1 MNRAAMPTLA
11 WLPPAAPGGRHR
23 VIPPSREKSSPLFR
37 GRNRLAPRPL
47 LAERQRPTQSKEN
60 PMKVSDIMTRDVH
73 LASPSQKLREVAAVM
88 EKHDIGVLPV
98 GDNDRLVGMIT
109 DRDIA
114 VRGIS
119 HGLGPDAPVRDVM
132 TNDVRYCFE
141 DENIEDL
148 AQNMAD
154 EQIRRL
160 PVLNS
165 KKRLVGIIALAD
177 LAVSQDGR
185 SGEMALSG
193 ISQTGGQHCQSASA

>member
-1 MNRAAMPTLA
+1 
-11 WLPPAAPGGRHR
+11 
-23 VIPPSREKSSPLFR
+23 
-37 GRNRLAPRPL
+37 
-47 LAERQRPTQSKEN
+47 
-60 PMKVSDIMTRDVH
+60 MKVSDIMTRDVH
-73 LASPSQKLREVAAVM
+73 LANPSQKLREVATEM
-88 EKHDIGVLPV
+88 ERHDIGVLPV

-119 HGLGPDAPVRDVM
+119 HGLGPDTPVRDVM
-132 TNDVRYCFE
+132 TSDVRYCFE
-141 DENIEDL
+141 DEDLDDL

-165 KKRLVGIIALAD
+165 KKRLVGIISLGD

-193 ISQTGGQHCQSASA
+193 ISQTGGHHCQSASA

>member
-1 MNRAAMPTLA
+1 M
-11 WLPPAAPGGRHR
+11 R
-23 VIPPSREKSSPLFR
+23 V
-37 GRNRLAPRPL
+37 G
-47 LAERQRPTQSKEN
+47 
-60 PMKVSDIMTRDVH
+60 DIMTRDVH
-73 LASPSQKLREVAAVM
+73 IASPSQKLREAASEM

-119 HGLGPDAPVRDVM
+119 RGLGPDTSVRDVM
-132 TNDVRYCFE
+132 SSQVRYCFE
-141 DENIEDL
+141 DDDIGDI

-165 KKRLVGIIALAD
+165 QKRLVGIVSLGD
-177 LAVSQDGR
+177 VAVNEDGHA
-185 SGEMALSG
+185 GELALSG
-193 ISQTGGQHCQSASA
+193 ISQTGGLHCQSASA